1 MIYTLDVPMTIEDNQ
16 SVRILEWHGQVGDA
30 FAAGALVVELET
42 HKALIEIRADQPGI
56 LRDIRFAE
64 GDWCPLGQT
73 LALLSDT
80 RDEALAP
87 ATGAWPAQFLI
98 C

>member
-1 MIYTLDVPMTIEDNQ
+1 MIYTLDVPMTIEDNEA
-16 SVRILEWHGQVGDA
+16 VRILEWHGRIGDA
-30 FAAGALVVELET
+30 FAPGALVVELET

-56 LRDIRFAE
+56 LRQIHFAE
-64 GDWCPLGQT
+64 GDWCPLGQA

-80 RDEALAP
+80 SDEALTP
-87 ATGAWPAQFLI
+87 AAGAWSAQFLI